1 MDGIKER
8 LEQII
13 GLNFSTFDNEVVPPV
28 SGDED
33 GIIDVAVSIMSESTQ
48 NGYKRICH
56 GIKTICPTPL
66 PSFYM
71 LAKNRPQVVPVSIPL
86 SSILL
91 TDTKINFQHIDISAI
106 EESNNEATLIEKID
120 IDLDEEIAL
129 LQTAQVKDG
138 DNIEGGKLKG
148 DYGEYLE
155 SKMFKF
161 LSIARIDIAKD
172 QGWYMSQLNDYI
184 ANAKALYA
192 SGSSTFLS
200 DGNIVGRLETFY
212 MHTLRFY
219 IPKIAKITY
228 DRHRLG
234 VGTFSMQGFERRNKE
249 SKNCLKRFS
258 NNKGNIVV
266 PNMKRL
272 WDVYHHESNAC

>member
-1 MDGIKER
+1 MVVLFLI
-8 LEQII
+8 
-13 GLNFSTFDNEVVPPV
+13 STFIHSEHLLN
-28 SGDED
+28 
-33 GIIDVAVSIMSESTQ
+33 IIVAL
-48 NGYKRICH
+48 NLWG
-56 GIKTICPTPL
+56 
-66 PSFYM
+66 
-71 LAKNRPQVVPVSIPL
+71 
-86 SSILL
+86 
-91 TDTKINFQHIDISAI
+91 
-106 EESNNEATLIEKID
+106 
-120 IDLDEEIAL
+120 
-129 LQTAQVKDG
+129 
-138 DNIEGGKLKG
+138 
-148 DYGEYLE
+148 
-155 SKMFKF
+155 KMFKF
-161 LSIARIDIAKD
+161 LSIARIDIVID

-184 ANAKALYA
+184 ANAKAFYA

-219 IPKIAKITY
+219 IPKIARITY

-234 VGTFSMQGFERRNKE
+234 VGIFSMQGFERRNKE